1 MSIITTVIGIGVVGT
16 RDTIVRSNHRV
27 MKYKPLKAS
36 RYFKS
41 VQYQQYLQI
50 ANTDELETDTLSYV
64 TYLQLTDDKLSGAKL
79 LFEDVRWAEYKDYPK
94 RAYIY
99 EGYGTVEE

>member
-16 RDTIVRSNHRV
+16 KDTIVKSNHKIT
-27 MKYKPLKAS
+27 KYKPLKAS

-50 ANTDELETDTLSYV
+50 ANTDELETDTLSYC
-64 TYLQLTDDKLSGAKL
+64 TYLHLTDDKLSGANL
-79 LFEDVRWAEYKDYPK
+79 LSEDVLWAEYDDYPK
-94 RAYIY
+94 RAYIC
-99 EGYGTVEE
+99 EEYGTVEE